1 MSIELAIITLI
12 GSLLTS
18 IIGNV
23 YQYLSNKSGK
33 DLDDIKK
40 EIELLQQ
47 LQTTKDKAYEEALK
61 VKDLQ
66 IRQLTDEV
74 KAQTELIEKNTI
86 ELKRMQKIV
95 TFLIGNGCQEANTC
109 SEHCPYSME
118 DLEKLIKGEDGD

>member
-109 SEHCPYSME
+109 NEHCPYSME
-118 DLEKLIKGEDGD
+118 DLEKLIKGEEED

>member
-109 SEHCPYSME
+109 NEHCPYSME
-118 DLEKLIKGEDGD
+118 DLEKLIKGEDED